1 MLAGN
6 PVSPVSVRSPKLFVV
21 NLVISVHGLFAC
33 VSQHKVALCQLAVTP
48 DKDGNIARAR
58 ARVEA
63 AADAGAK
70 LVVLPA
76 SRRPLS
82 LSVTD
87 VFAASNH
94 KSLTTKQTESVI
106 RTD

>member
-1 MLAGN
+1 MFHARRKSSLTCFSS
-6 PVSPVSVRSPKLFVV
+6 VTQTFCWDIHSWSVRM
-21 NLVISVHGLFAC
+21 C
-33 VSQHKVALCQLAVTP
+33 VQHKVALCQLAVTP

-76 SRRPLS
+76 SRPLP

-87 VFAASNH
+87 VFTVSNH
-94 KSLTTKQTESVI
+94 KSLTTEHTESVS
-106 RTD
+106 TD

>member
-1 MLAGN
+1 MFMLAGN
-6 PVSPVSVRSPKLFVV
+6 SLSPVSVRSPKLFVG
-21 NLVISVHGLFAC
+21 IIHSWSVRMC
-33 VSQHKVALCQLAVTP
+33 VQHKVALCQLAVTP

-76 SRRPLS
+76 SRPLS

-87 VFAASNH
+87 VFTASI
-94 KSLTTKQTESVI
+94 KPEIAKY
-106 RTD
+106 

>member
-1 MLAGN
+1 MFMLAGN
-6 PVSPVSVRSPKLFVV
+6 PVSPVSVRSPKLFVG
-21 NLVISVHGLFAC
+21 ISVLGLTVRMC
-33 VSQHKVALCQLAVTP
+33 VQHKVALCQLAVTP

-76 SRRPLS
+76 SRPS
-82 LSVTD
+82 ALSVTD
-87 VFAASNH
+87 VFTASNH
-94 KSLTTKQTESVI
+94 KSLTTEQT
-106 RTD
+106 